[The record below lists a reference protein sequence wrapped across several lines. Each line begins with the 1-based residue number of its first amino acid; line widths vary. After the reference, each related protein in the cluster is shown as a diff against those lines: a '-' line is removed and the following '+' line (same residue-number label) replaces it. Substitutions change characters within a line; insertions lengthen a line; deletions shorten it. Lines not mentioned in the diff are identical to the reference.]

1 MNGEYVEVFKNVVT
15 NYFKTL
21 SYSSPTIIEKKK
33 KTSVDS
39 LPRSKPHSSQI
50 QTQTI
55 ITTTTYL
62 VACLAHAIW

>member
-21 SYSSPTIIEKKK
+21 SYSSPAKIEKNKTRK

-39 LPRSKPHSSQI
+39 LPSSKPHSS
-50 QTQTI
+50 QTI